1 MGVNMDEF
9 LNENYDSK
17 WEILNQM
24 FIIEKL
30 ARQAHNEI
38 YRDNIDP
45 WKSFKK
51 AAKKL
56 YPSYDPMKIFLL
68 YEELFNKL
76 ELPEKQILARHFG
89 Q

>member
-1 MGVNMDEF
+1 MDD

-24 FIIEKL
+24 FIIEQL
-30 ARQAHNEI
+30 ARKAHNEI
-38 YRDNIDP
+38 YKYNADP

-56 YPSYDPMKIFLL
+56 YPYDPLKIFLL